1 MDDTPFNIEQQ
12 LGTPTAERRDW
23 SALASILVKVP
34 FMKRSV
40 VQLGTEYLRFRDMVV
55 DEDTVNLGDPT
66 GDYNEDV
73 LCRAI
78 VQYDLVLGL

>member
-1 MDDTPFNIEQQ
+1 MDDTPFNIERQ

-40 VQLGTEYLRFRDMVV
+40 VQLGTEYLRFPRHGRGR
-55 DEDTVNLGDPT
+55 ERSNPG
-66 GDYNEDV
+66 
-73 LCRAI
+73 
-78 VQYDLVLGL
+78 